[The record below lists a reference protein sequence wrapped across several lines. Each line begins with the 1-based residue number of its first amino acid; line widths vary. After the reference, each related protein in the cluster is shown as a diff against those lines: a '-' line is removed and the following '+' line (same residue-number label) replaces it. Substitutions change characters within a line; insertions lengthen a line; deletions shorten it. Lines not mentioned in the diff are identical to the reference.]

1 MSKTKEEMEHKNLIN
16 RLRNQNLDKD
26 FISDFQKNISLISF
40 FDYLEK
46 NKIDFQIIGN
56 FDTVLILKTQT
67 LEPKFFMIILNK
79 NDIKNALINYENL
92 MFFQKKINDNKEINT
107 KLYIILLDPSINSVS
122 EVITKSQYADFKHI
136 LIKNEFKRIKN
147 TNIKI
152 SIKKELREGLPLGI
166 YSEKNKLNDLT
177 GKEWI
182 KFTKS
187 WFIHNPPPRNKLE
200 ILHPAKFPEG
210 LIEDFIKFFTKEGDL
225 VLDPFLGSGST
236 AVAAKKSSRNCVG
249 FEISKKYAD
258 ISKSRLAQGNLG
270 KWVDSDQDNFYIKI
284 FNEDSNKIEILW
296 KKHSLH
302 TVDFCVTSPPY
313 WNQLKRNFMR
323 QKERKNLGLDTKYSE
338 NPEDIGN
345 IDDYKDF
352 LQAQKIIFDKVY
364 NVLKNRGYLVI
375 ITNNVFYNGRVYPLA
390 FDTAI
395 SLSDKWVLKDEKIWL
410 QDDKSLLP
418 LGINNAWIGNRCHQ
432 YCLIFRKEEK
442 Q

>member
-1 MSKTKEEMEHKNLIN
+1 MEKKTSL
-16 RLRNQNLDKD
+16 NQAKFENLDED
-26 FISDFQKNISLISF
+26 FKNYLKENISLISF

-56 FDTVLILKTQT
+56 LKNAILVLKTQT
-67 LEPKFFMIILNK
+67 LDPKFFVIILNK

-92 MFFQKKINDNKEINT
+92 MFIQNKINDDKGITT

-122 EVITKSQYADFKHI
+122 EVISKSQYADFKQI
-136 LIKNEFKRIKN
+136 SIKNEFKRIKN

-152 SIKKELREGLPLGI
+152 SIKQELRKGLPLGI

-210 LIEDFIKFFTKEGDL
+210 LIKDFIKFFTKEGDL

-236 AVAAKKSSRNCVG
+236 AVAAKKSSRSCIG

-258 ISKSRLAQGNLG
+258 ISKSRLAQGNLD
-270 KWVDSDQDNFYIKI
+270 KWVDSNQDKSYFKI
-284 FNEDSNKIEILW
+284 FCEDSNKLDLFWE
-296 KKHSLH
+296 KHNLPA
-302 TVDFCVTSPPY
+302 VDFCITSPPY

-345 IDDYKDF
+345 IDDYKEF
-352 LQAQKIIFDKVY
+352 LHAQKKIFDKVY
-364 NVLKNRGYLVI
+364 NVLKNKGYLVI
-375 ITNNVFYNGRVYPLA
+375 ITNNIFYNGRVYPLA
-390 FDTAI
+390 FDTAV
-395 SLSDKWVLKDEKIWL
+395 SLSDNWVLKDEKIWL
-410 QDDKSLLP
+410 QDDKALLP
-418 LGINNAWIGNRCHQ
+418 LGINNAWIANRCHQ
-432 YCLIFRKEEK
+432 YCLIFRKEQK